1 MRDGASDEEI
11 ARLMQK
17 LREATQDYMRQ
28 LQRQAQRDNQSV
40 DSSEGQENAMTLSQQ
55 DLQAMMDRIQ
65 ELMEQGRMA
74 EAEQALEE
82 FQRMMENMRM
92 SQSQQGQT
100 GSEGQQAMEDLGETL
115 QEQQGL
121 SDRAFRDLQEQFNPN
136 AQAGESQNNEGRN
149 GGQGRGQQHQGG
161 SGGEGQSGQN
171 GSEGQTGDPGQSP
184 GGSALGGAESGAG
197 SLADQQQA
205 LRDTLR
211 RLQEGLPLGQGAE
224 GEATGEALDRAGEA
238 MDGAEE
244 ALRQGDLAEAIDR
257 QSEAMEALR
266 EGMRALGEAMA
277 EAQQPGQQPGQ
288 GENAAGGR
296 ADPLGRD
303 RNAAGLGDERNS
315 EFGNGR
321 AHRRAWDLLEE
332 LRRRMGEQGR
342 EEDER
347 QYLERLLDQF

>member
-1 MRDGASDEEI
+1 
-11 ARLMQK
+11 
-17 LREATQDYMRQ
+17 
-28 LQRQAQRDNQSV
+28 
-40 DSSEGQENAMTLSQQ
+40 
-55 DLQAMMDRIQ
+55 
-65 ELMEQGRMA
+65 
-74 EAEQALEE
+74 
-82 FQRMMENMRM
+82 
-92 SQSQQGQT
+92 
-100 GSEGQQAMEDLGETL
+100 
-115 QEQQGL
+115 
-121 SDRAFRDLQEQFNPN
+121 
-136 AQAGESQNNEGRN
+136 
-149 GGQGRGQQHQGG
+149 
-161 SGGEGQSGQN
+161 
-171 GSEGQTGDPGQSP
+171 
-184 GGSALGGAESGAG
+184 
-197 SLADQQQA
+197 
-205 LRDTLR
+205 
-211 RLQEGLPLGQGAE
+211 
-224 GEATGEALDRAGEA
+224 